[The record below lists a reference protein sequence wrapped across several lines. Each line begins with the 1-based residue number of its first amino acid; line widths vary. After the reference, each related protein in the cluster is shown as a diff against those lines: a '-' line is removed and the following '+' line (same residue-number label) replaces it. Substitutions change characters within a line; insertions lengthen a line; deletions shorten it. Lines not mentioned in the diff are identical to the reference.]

1 MRKVKVKIPAKIN
14 LALDITGVKGG
25 FHEINSLVA
34 SCGLYD
40 AVILC
45 GRKDGVITLKERGLS
60 ADVPAE
66 ENNAYKA
73 AKLFKETFGT
83 RGVDITIN
91 KKIPVGGG
99 LGGSSADIA
108 AVLVG
113 MKRLFGL
120 DCDLKV
126 IAAKLGSDVN
136 YMLSGGFALI
146 SGKGDEVKLLD
157 IDLTLHAVLITDPA
171 CVSAR
176 ESYAEYDALGLDVTP
191 VAEKCAE
198 YLLGGDTAGY
208 ARTAANCLYGA
219 SLKFCPAMEEKNAAL
234 RECGAVTALMTG
246 SGSTVFGIF
255 DTRKEALV
263 AKKRLARVY
272 GRRVIYTVISE

>member
-1 MRKVKVKIPAKIN
+1 
-14 LALDITGVKGG
+14 
-25 FHEINSLVA
+25 
-34 SCGLYD
+34 
-40 AVILC
+40 
-45 GRKDGVITLKERGLS
+45 
-60 ADVPAE
+60 
-66 ENNAYKA
+66 
-73 AKLFKETFGT
+73 
-83 RGVDITIN
+83 
-91 KKIPVGGG
+91 
-99 LGGSSADIA
+99 
-108 AVLVG
+108 

-126 IAAKLGSDVN
+126 VAAKLGSDVN
-136 YMLSGGFALI
+136 YSFRAALLLI
-146 SGKGDEVKLLD
+146 SGKGDEVKPLGYRFNSARGAD
-157 IDLTLHAVLITDPA
+157 NDHA

-176 ESYAEYDALGLDVTP
+176 ESYAEYDAQGKNLPP
-191 VAEKCAE
+191 VAERCAE

-255 DTRKEALV
+255 DTREEALV

-272 GRRVIYTVISE
+272 GRRVIYTGYFRK